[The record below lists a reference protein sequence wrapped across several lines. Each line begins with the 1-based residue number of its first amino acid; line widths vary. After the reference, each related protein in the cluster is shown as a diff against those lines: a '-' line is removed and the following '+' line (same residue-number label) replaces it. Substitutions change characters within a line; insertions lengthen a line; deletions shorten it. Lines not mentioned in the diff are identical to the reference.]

1 MDLSKAFDILNHD
14 LQLAKLKTYVLDN
27 NSVTFMKSYLTNI
40 LQMSFLVNGCVCV
53 FSYVDSP

>member
-14 LQLAKLKTYVLDN
+14 LQLAKLKTYFLDN

-53 FSYVDSP
+53 

>member
-1 MDLSKAFDILNHD
+1 MDLSKAFDILNQD

-53 FSYVDSP
+53 

>member
-53 FSYVDSP
+53 FSYVHSP

>member
-27 NSVTFMKSYLTNI
+27 NPVTFMKSYLTNI
-40 LQMSFLVNGCVCV
+40 LQMSFSVNGCVCV
-53 FSYVDSP
+53 FSYVHSP